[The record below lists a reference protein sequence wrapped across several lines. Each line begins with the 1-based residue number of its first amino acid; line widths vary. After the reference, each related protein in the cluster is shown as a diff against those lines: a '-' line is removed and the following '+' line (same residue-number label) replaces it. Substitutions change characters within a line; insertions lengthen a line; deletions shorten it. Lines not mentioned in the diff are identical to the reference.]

1 IISSRVMCPQHCALY
16 ACRWQDGMKTRCGD
30 SHHEL
35 VGIRRPH
42 IEFSKSSARMLEM
55 DSTDSTTDR
64 YKTGFVPSAGGSRK
78 DGSTV
83 SEFAVQPDTRIDGV
97 RHRIHEARSSADGFL
112 VENLIDDLQNLM
124 ELAGRNDVD
133 TGPIA
138 EVIQAE
144 TGALPV
150 IPSPEEP

>member
-1 IISSRVMCPQHCALY
+1 M
-16 ACRWQDGMKTRCGD
+16 
-30 SHHEL
+30 
-35 VGIRRPH
+35 
-42 IEFSKSSARMLEM
+42 
-55 DSTDSTTDR
+55 
-64 YKTGFVPSAGGSRK
+64 TGFVPFGGHPRK
-78 DGSTV
+78 DGSTM
-83 SEFAVQPDTRIDGV
+83 SEFADQLDTRIDDV
-97 RHRIHEARSSADGFL
+97 RHRIHEARSAGDDFL

-150 IPSPEEP
+150 IPEPGRVIRHSPPSGGQPSSGP

>member
-1 IISSRVMCPQHCALY
+1 M
-16 ACRWQDGMKTRCGD
+16 
-30 SHHEL
+30 L
-35 VGIRRPH
+35 V
-42 IEFSKSSARMLEM
+42 M
-55 DSTDSTTDR
+55 DSTDSLR
-64 YKTGFVPSAGGSRK
+64 CRSITGLVASGGGPRK
-78 DGSTV
+78 DGFAM
-83 SEFAVQPDTRIDGV
+83 SEFADQLDTRIDDV
-97 RHRIHEARSSADGFL
+97 RHRIHEARSAGNDFL

-150 IPSPEEP
+150 IPSPEEA

>member
-1 IISSRVMCPQHCALY
+1 M
-16 ACRWQDGMKTRCGD
+16 
-30 SHHEL
+30 
-35 VGIRRPH
+35 
-42 IEFSKSSARMLEM
+42 
-55 DSTDSTTDR
+55 
-64 YKTGFVPSAGGSRK
+64 TGFVPSGGGPRK
-78 DGSTV
+78 DGSTM
-83 SEFAVQPDTRIDGV
+83 SEFADQLDTRIDDV
-97 RHRIHEARSSADGFL
+97 RHRIHEARSAGDDFL

-150 IPSPEEP
+150 IPSPEDY

>member
-1 IISSRVMCPQHCALY
+1 SSRVCRRKSATHRVLEKLCKNACDGQHRQHDLPVDD
-16 ACRWQDGMKTRCGD
+16 R
-30 SHHEL
+30 
-35 VGIRRPH
+35 VRP
-42 IEFSKSSARMLEM
+42 S
-55 DSTDSTTDR
+55 
-64 YKTGFVPSAGGSRK
+64 GGGPRK
-78 DGSTV
+78 DGSTM
-83 SEFAVQPDTRIDGV
+83 SEFADQLDTRIDDV
-97 RHRIHEARSSADGFL
+97 RHRIHEARSAGDDFL

>member
-1 IISSRVMCPQHCALY
+1 M
-16 ACRWQDGMKTRCGD
+16 
-30 SHHEL
+30 L
-35 VGIRRPH
+35 V
-42 IEFSKSSARMLEM
+42 M
-55 DSTDSTTDR
+55 DSTDSLLCR
-64 YKTGFVPSAGGSRK
+64 SNTGFVPCGGGPRK
-78 DGSTV
+78 DGSTM
-83 SEFAVQPDTRIDGV
+83 SEFADQLDTRIDDV
-97 RHRIHEARSSADGFL
+97 RHRIHEARSAGDDFL

-150 IPSPEEP
+150 IPSPEDH

>member
-1 IISSRVMCPQHCALY
+1 M
-16 ACRWQDGMKTRCGD
+16 
-30 SHHEL
+30 
-35 VGIRRPH
+35 
-42 IEFSKSSARMLEM
+42 
-55 DSTDSTTDR
+55 
-64 YKTGFVPSAGGSRK
+64 
-78 DGSTV
+78 
-83 SEFAVQPDTRIDGV
+83 SEFADQRDTRIDDV
-97 RHRIHEARSSADGFL
+97 RHRIHEARSAGDYFL

-150 IPSPEEP
+150 IPSPEEL